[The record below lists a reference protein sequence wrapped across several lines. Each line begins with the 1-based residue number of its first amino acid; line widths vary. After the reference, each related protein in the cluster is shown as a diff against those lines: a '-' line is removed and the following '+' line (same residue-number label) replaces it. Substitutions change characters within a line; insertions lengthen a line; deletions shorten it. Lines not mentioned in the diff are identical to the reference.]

1 MMMTGLIWPLGL
13 LENIFFP
20 GMQQMSFGFPRHPSS
35 KATRLGKMNISQ
47 RTPGKNSVLHKS
59 NKHFRYENILFKG
72 ENVLTPKTLQQVGPT
87 EFFWGEPLKLSTIV
101 PDVPGARRDVDLS
114 N

>member
-1 MMMTGLIWPLGL
+1 MDSICVVGTPDMKPKWPPRTPPMDL
-13 LENIFFP
+13 NC
-20 GMQQMSFGFPRHPSS
+20 SF
-35 KATRLGKMNISQ
+35 

>member
-1 MMMTGLIWPLGL
+1 MASWPLGKY
-13 LENIFFP
+13 IFP

-87 EFFWGEPLKLSTIV
+87 EFFWGEPLKLSTVV